1 MDELKNKRKSFEIG
15 DECRPF
21 IDNSDILQEAYGSS
35 AFHDSVVSHLEYK
48 LSDDGVS
55 SDIYLDLSIDGE
67 VETVLRFI
75 KVHGI
80 EINLPDIRSSF
91 FYRIDFYMDQ
101 WCDYGNCIV
110 METDG
115 DLVKIVAEKIV
126 VLQ

>member
-1 MDELKNKRKSFEIG
+1 MDELNNQRKTFEIG

-21 IDNSDILQEAYGSS
+21 IDNFDILQEAYSYS
-35 AFHDSVVSHLEYK
+35 AFHDSVVSHLEYT
-48 LSDDGVS
+48 LSDDGLTADV
-55 SDIYLDLSIDGE
+55 IVELSLDGE

-91 FYRIDFYMDQ
+91 FYRIDFHLAQ
-101 WCDYGNCIV
+101 WCDYGECIV

-115 DLVKIVAEKIV
+115 DLVKIVADRIV